1 MRRGRQVQIIAL
13 GALAACAA
21 AIAVFADPPA
31 SNQAPV
37 AANEGA
43 DATPPGV
50 PILEAPPEA
59 EGDLTASNAAAPKVH
74 ARAATNSVASNS
86 LAAAANP
93 PPAPASAMPVRSPA
107 AIIQALDKV
116 TTETMTFE
124 APVGQRIRYK
134 NLVFTV
140 KACETTGLGQA
151 APQASAYVEVVSA
164 PLPSQGVTP
173 QAPKE
178 VFHGWMFSNT
188 PELNPLQH
196 PIYDA
201 WLIACSASAPKT

>member
-1 MRRGRQVQIIAL
+1 MRRARRVQAVVF

-21 AIAVFADPPA
+21 GLAVLADPPA
-31 SNQAPV
+31 SNQAPG
-37 AANEGA
+37 GA
-43 DATPPGV
+43 DNGDNASPPGV
-50 PILEAPPEA
+50 PILQAPPDSES
-59 EGDLTASNAAAPKVH
+59 DLTASNATASRAH
-74 ARAATNSVASNS
+74 ARAAINSVASNS
-86 LAAAANP
+86 LAVAKPP
-93 PPAPASAMPVRSPA
+93 PPAAPMPLRSPA
-107 AIIQALDKV
+107 AILQALDKV
-116 TTETMTFE
+116 TAETMTFE

-134 NLVFTV
+134 NLVLTV

-201 WLIACSASAPKT
+201 WLIACSASPPKT

>member
-1 MRRGRQVQIIAL
+1 MRRARQVQIIAF

-31 SNQAPV
+31 SNETPV
-37 AANEGA
+37 SANKGA
-43 DATPPGV
+43 DAAPPGV

-59 EGDLTASNAAAPKVH
+59 EGDLTASNAVEPKAHAKAP
-74 ARAATNSVASNS
+74 TNSVASNA
-86 LAAAANP
+86 LAAAMPP
-93 PPAPASAMPVRSPA
+93 PPAPAMPVRSPA

-140 KACETTGLGQA
+140 KACETTGLGQP
-151 APQASAYVEVVSA
+151 APQATAYVEIVSA

>member
-1 MRRGRQVQIIAL
+1 MRRTRRVQAIAL

-21 AIAVFADPPA
+21 AIAVLADPPA
-31 SNQAPV
+31 ANQAPGGETGAPD
-37 AANEGA
+37 AA
-43 DATPPGV
+43 PPGV
-50 PILEAPPEA
+50 PIIQAPPES
-59 EGDLTASNAAAPKVH
+59 GSDLGAGNAAEPRAP
-74 ARAATNSVASNS
+74 ARAAASSVASNS
-86 LAAAANP
+86 LAAAT
-93 PPAPASAMPVRSPA
+93 PPATPPMPVRSPA
-107 AIIQALDKV
+107 AILQALDKV
-116 TTETMTFE
+116 TAETMTFE

-151 APQASAYVEVVSA
+151 APQASAYIEIVSA

-173 QAPKE
+173 QTPKE

-188 PELNPLQH
+188 PELDPLQH

-201 WLIACSASAPKT
+201 WLIACSAAAPKT

>member
-1 MRRGRQVQIIAL
+1 MRRARRVQAVVF

-21 AIAVFADPPA
+21 GLAVLADPPA
-31 SNQAPV
+31 SNQTSGGEKGDNAS
-37 AANEGA
+37 
-43 DATPPGV
+43 PPGV
-50 PILEAPPEA
+50 PILQAPPDSES
-59 EGDLTASNAAAPKVH
+59 DLTASNAAPSKAHP
-74 ARAATNSVASNS
+74 RAATNSVASNS
-86 LAAAANP
+86 VASAGP
-93 PPAPASAMPVRSPA
+93 PPPPVAPMPVRSPA
-107 AIIQALDKV
+107 AILQALDKV
-116 TTETMTFE
+116 TAETMTFE

-164 PLPSQGVTP
+164 PLPSPGVTP
-173 QAPKE
+173 QAPRE

>member
-1 MRRGRQVQIIAL
+1 MRRGRRVQVMAL

-21 AIAVFADPPA
+21 AIAVLADPPA
-31 SNQAPV
+31 ANQAPGGGNNAV
-37 AANEGA
+37 EAA
-43 DATPPGV
+43 PPGV
-50 PILEAPPEA
+50 PILQAPA
-59 EGDLTASNAAAPKVH
+59 ESENDLDASNAVESKVQV
-74 ARAATNSVASNS
+74 RAAGNSVASNA
-86 LAAAANP
+86 LAAAQPP
-93 PPAPASAMPVRSPA
+93 PPAPATPVRSPA
-107 AIIQALDKV
+107 AILQALDKV

-140 KACETTGLGQA
+140 KACDTTGLGQA
-151 APQASAYVEVVSA
+151 SPQASAYVEIVSA

-173 QAPKE
+173 QAPKQ

-201 WLIACSASAPKT
+201 WLIACSAAAPKT